1 MKFPFFNQFNGS
13 NVKKENEINYWDTNP
28 VEDYFNICFGSDA
41 LSNKDSLS
49 SEWRI
54 TNINKDFTVRLL
66 KKRNIDSKNK

>member
-13 NVKKENEINYWDTNP
+13 NVKKENEINYWDSNP
-28 VEDYFNICFGSDA
+28 VEDYFNSFFGSGA

-54 TNINKDFTVRLL
+54 TNINKDFTVRLSNI
-66 KKRNIDSKNK
+66 KKYRFKK